1 MPKLAFLLIPEK
13 CKVAEALPGTCQTNL
28 QWEKWIWGEENIQ
41 LNPVSQMY
49 WEKKK
54 TYRERKKTYRK
65 YWDYCDK

>member
-41 LNPVSQMY
+41 LNMVQKTACIDFPVPPFKDDRIMNS
-49 WEKKK
+49 KV
-54 TYRERKKTYRK
+54 R
-65 YWDYCDK
+65 